1 MVSFLVLNKVLVVL
15 IDVIAVLIGFLVY
28 KNNPKGKI
36 NRMLVLMTIFMLVWV
51 NFAYIP
57 RVIGIT
63 NSDLALLFLR
73 IAWFITPLF
82 FTALYF
88 LVIYLIEE
96 IEKKEKYKTLSK
108 FVLFFGLL
116 AAFLAGFTNLVV
128 SSIRFVG
135 PDLAINYGSAML
147 PFLGM
152 ISFLICATLY
162 PLFKE
167 YFKSPVF
174 IKLKLQ
180 YFLIGIFI
188 FYLANIIF
196 NITFPLL
203 FGIVRFYWIADYS
216 TIFLLGFTAYAIV
229 KRELFGIKVVLTTL
243 LVALIAI
250 VLLLDI
256 FVLTEVLFY
265 QLIKGFVLIVY
276 LYFGYLLVKSVQKE
290 VKLKEEA
297 MFLAGKERVLR
308 QDTEGLA
315 KRETALRQRAER
327 LLAAE
332 EQFLLAIQHHL
343 RTPLTGARNYIDEL
357 EKESYGKLP
366 SLAKEKVKKA
376 NLALRILI
384 HLVNDIIDISK
395 MSLGQEVL
403 GFQDNVQLEEVIGE
417 VIQEQKLQAEIKELY
432 LKFEKP
438 KEPLPKM
445 KLDPDRLKE
454 AIYNLVDNGLKYTP
468 QNKGGVTISLGRV
481 KMKEQDY
488 VQISISDTGIGLT
501 PEEKETVLTF
511 FFERGEMARKMWG
524 IGKGV
529 GLYISNQFIKAHSG
543 EIKVESEGKD
553 KGSTFYIYLPI
564 NPEKNEKNK
573 KAKNSFH

>member
-1 MVSFLVLNKVLVVL
+1 MEALFAIKTIILIINAIGIWLAFLVNIHRPKSRL
-15 IDVIAVLIGFLVY
+15 AFLFTAMVF
-28 KNNPKGKI
+28 
-36 NRMLVLMTIFMLVWV
+36 LMFIWV
-51 NFAYIP
+51 NFAYLTRITDP
-57 RVIGIT
+57 LYGLSFIKLAWSITPFFFVLIYLFIKEFLARKSRLFEKILVVIGIV
-63 NSDLALLFLR
+63 N
-73 IAWFITPLF
+73 IPIVF
-82 FTALYF
+82 FSS
-88 LVIYLIEE
+88 LVIKNIWHDEHGILQIIYGGGEWVFFGEVFLLTIMSFYTLFKRYIE
-96 IEKKEKYKTLSK
+96 TLSREEK
-108 FVLFFGLL
+108 TRIIYLLVGLSFF
-116 AAFLAGFTNLVV
+116 FLMNAVFNIV
-128 SSIRFVG
+128 
-135 PDLAINYGSAML
+135 
-147 PFLGM
+147 
-152 ISFLICATLY
+152 
-162 PLFKE
+162 
-167 YFKSPVF
+167 SPVF
-174 IKLKLQ
+174 LK
-180 YFLIGIFI
+180 IFHL
-188 FYLANIIF
+188 YE
-196 NITFPLL
+196 
-203 FGIVRFYWIADYS
+203 FGDYS
-216 TIFLLGFTAYAIV
+216 TIVFLSFVTYAVIE
-229 KRELFGIKVVLTTL
+229 KRLFGIKVFLTEI
-243 LVALIAI
+243 LVGVVA
-250 VLLLDI
+250 VLLLI
-256 FVLTEVLFY
+256 NVFTSKTFFEYIWKGALFITFLFFSY
-265 QLIKGFVLIVY
+265 FLI
-276 LYFGYLLVKSVQKE
+276 KSVQKE

-297 MFLAGKERVLR
+297 MSLAGKEKTLR

-395 MSLGQEVL
+395 MSLGQEIL

-417 VIQEQKLQAEIKELY
+417 VIQEQKLQAETKELY
-432 LKFEKP
+432 LRFEKP

-445 KLDPDRLKE
+445 RLDPERLKE
-454 AIYNLVDNGLKYTP
+454 SVYNLVDNGLKYTP
-468 QNKGGVTISLGRV
+468 ESKGGVTISLDKV

-511 FFERGEMARKMWG
+511 FFERGETARKMWG
-524 IGKGV
+524 VGKGV

-543 EIKVESEGKD
+543 EIKVESEGRD

-564 NPEKNEKNK
+564 NPEKNEKNE